1 MIRNC
6 RTVEQSGYLA
16 SRGSSFTLFT
26 FSQIRGSAR
35 SVFHVVR
42 RSLEIV
48 GTRNCISI
56 AFFLHMMFC
65 SLCLVTSAQSA
76 TVGTPVQGAP
86 SAPPATTALLRPA
99 LDQVQQTVGA
109 VNVEK
114 WKKGSV
120 RDEAGD
126 HIRAILRDMHTTL
139 PPLLDTAG
147 ASPETIS
154 KMLPVSRN
162 IAALYDVLLSV
173 VEAARISGS
182 AEESTRLEQAL
193 TSLGSARA
201 ALDDRLQVSAAAL
214 EKQEIDLRT
223 TLQAREAVKCA
234 VTPPPVTP
242 ACPAPAP
249 ARKAKRIPKP
259 PATPPQPSTSPANS
273 TPKPQN

>member
-1 MIRNC
+1 MKRNC
-6 RTVEQSGYLA
+6 RTDEQSGSSA
-16 SRGSSFTLFT
+16 SCGSSSF
-26 FSQIRGSAR
+26 FSQNRGSAR
-35 SVFHVVR
+35 HLFRLVR
-42 RSLEIV
+42 RSLETV
-48 GTRNCISI
+48 GARICLSNAI
-56 AFFLHMMFC
+56 FLAVILC
-65 SLCLVTSAQSA
+65 SLCLVTAAQSS
-76 TVGTPVQGAP
+76 TDGTPVQAAP
-86 SAPPATTALLRPA
+86 SAPATSSGFLRPA

-234 VTPPPVTP
+234 VTPPPATP

-249 ARKAKRIPKP
+249 ARRAKRIPKP

-273 TPKPQN
+273 TPKTQN